1 MKTLKMIFAAVFMVT
16 ITACALDT
24 GENAPDFELKA
35 ADGKMYKLSDFKG
48 KTVVLETTNLSCPFI
63 RKFYDAGAMQK
74 YQAKAK
80 KDGVVWLSICAS
92 AKGKQG
98 YMKPSEINKKLK
110 ELKAAP
116 TAYLIDADGKVG
128 KKYGMKTTPHIFI
141 ISDKGSL
148 VYQGAIDS
156 IKSTNSDDIPK
167 ATNYLQQAL
176 AEIAAGK
183 KVSVPKTKS
192 YGCSVKY

>member
-1 MKTLKMIFAAVFMVT
+1 MKTLKMIFAAIFMLT
-16 ITACALDT
+16 LTASAIET
-24 GENAPDFELKA
+24 GEKAPDFELKG
-35 ADGKMYKLSDFKG
+35 ADGKMYKLSDFEG
-48 KTVVLETTNLSCPFI
+48 KTVVLETTNLSCPFV

-74 YQAKAK
+74 YQTKAK

-98 YMKPSEINKKLK
+98 YMEADEINKKLK
-110 ELKAAP
+110 KLKAEP

-141 ISDKGSL
+141 ISDKGKL

-156 IKSTNSDDIPK
+156 VRSTNSEDIPK